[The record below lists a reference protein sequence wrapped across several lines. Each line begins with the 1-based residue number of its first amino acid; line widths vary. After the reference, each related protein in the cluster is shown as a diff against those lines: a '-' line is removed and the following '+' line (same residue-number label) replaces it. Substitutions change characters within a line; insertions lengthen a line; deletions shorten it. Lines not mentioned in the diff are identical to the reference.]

1 MGQFQ
6 LNFLSQIPE
15 RRIYKVAELSRL
27 IREKLEGSFTD
38 IWVQGEIS
46 NFRPASSGILYFTL
60 KDEAAQLRCVCF
72 RQQAR
77 YLKFRP
83 EDGLAVLARGKIS
96 VYEARGE
103 YQLYVDFLEPQG
115 VGALQ
120 LAFEQLKKKL
130 AAEGLFDE
138 SRKRPLPKLPRRIG
152 IITSPTGAVVQD
164 MIRILRRRFENLHLI
179 VYGVPVQGEGAAD
192 KIVEALRYFNATPP
206 DGKPMDVL
214 IVARGGGSLEDLW
227 AFNEERLV
235 RAIAASAIPVIS
247 AVGHETDF
255 TIADFVADLRA
266 PTPSAAA
273 ELVVETKQ
281 QYQRQIA
288 TLEEAL
294 QRAVDYHLLTLRN
307 TLIELAT
314 HRGFRTLRSLLSEAA
329 QRSDDVANRLL
340 EAGREALR
348 KARRR
353 WESQQAFL
361 VHYDLRG
368 KQQRDRMR
376 LERDTASLGH
386 QARILL
392 VRRRARFE
400 SLDVQLQ
407 SLSPRRILDRGYAI
421 AFDPSGKVLKDSAAV
436 SPGEQVT
443 LRLARGAVEA
453 EVRKTT
459 PE

>member
-1 MGQFQ
+1 
-6 LNFLSQIPE
+6 
-15 RRIYKVAELSRL
+15 
-27 IREKLEGSFTD
+27 
-38 IWVQGEIS
+38 
-46 NFRPASSGILYFTL
+46 
-60 KDEAAQLRCVCF
+60 
-72 RQQAR
+72 
-77 YLKFRP
+77 
-83 EDGLAVLARGKIS
+83 
-96 VYEARGE
+96 
-103 YQLYVDFLEPQG
+103 
-115 VGALQ
+115 
-120 LAFEQLKKKL
+120 
-130 AAEGLFDE
+130 
-138 SRKRPLPKLPRRIG
+138 
-152 IITSPTGAVVQD
+152 
-164 MIRILRRRFENLHLI
+164 
-179 VYGVPVQGEGAAD
+179 
-192 KIVEALRYFNATPP
+192 
-206 DGKPMDVL
+206 
-214 IVARGGGSLEDLW
+214 VARGGGSLEDLW

-273 ELVVETKQ
+273 ELVIETKQ
-281 QYQRQIA
+281 QFQRQIA

-294 QRAVDYHLLTLRN
+294 QRAVDYHLLTLRH

-329 QRSDDVANRLL
+329 QRSDDAANRLL

-348 KARRR
+348 RARRR
-353 WESQQAFL
+353 WESQRSFL
-361 VHYDLRG
+361 LHYDLRG

-376 LERDTASLGH
+376 LERDTVSFGH

-392 VRRRARFE
+392 VRRRARFD

-421 AFDPSGKVLKDSAAV
+421 AFDPSGKVLKDAAAV
-436 SPGEQVT
+436 SPGEPVT
-443 LRLARGAVEA
+443 VRLARGAVEA

>member
-27 IREKLEGSFTD
+27 IREKLEVSFTD

-46 NFRPASSGILYFTL
+46 NFRPAASGILYFTL
-60 KDEAAQLRCVCF
+60 KDETAQLRCVCF

-103 YQLYVDFLEPQG
+103 YQLYVEFLEPQG

-152 IITSPTGAVVQD
+152 IITSPTGAVIQD

-206 DGKPMDVL
+206 DGNPMDVL

-235 RAIAASAIPVIS
+235 RAIAASAVPVIS

-273 ELVVETKQ
+273 ELVIETKQ

-294 QRAVDYHLLTLRN
+294 QRAVDYHLLTLRH

-314 HRGFRTLRSLLSEAA
+314 HRGFRTLRSLLSESA
-329 QRSDDVANRLL
+329 QRSDDAANRLV

-353 WESQQAFL
+353 WESQNTFL
-361 VHYDLRG
+361 VHFDLRG

-376 LERDTASLGH
+376 LDRDVASLGH
-386 QARILL
+386 HARILL
-392 VRRRARFE
+392 VRRRARFA

-421 AFDPSGKVLKDSAAV
+421 AFDPVGKVLKDAAAV
-436 SPGEQVT
+436 SPGERMTV
-443 LRLARGAVEA
+443 RLARGAVEA